1 MQVVI
6 AELIMLLILQY
17 FIPFITP
24 KIDKNIQYT
33 MIHGGKLL
41 LLSFDAW
48 VSPGL
53 SFDAHEAEW

>member
-1 MQVVI
+1 
-6 AELIMLLILQY
+6 LQY

-24 KIDKNIQYT
+24 KKDKNIQYR

-53 SFDAHEAEW
+53 SFDAHESEW